1 MIEILTS
8 IERDAARSSIIHGID
23 ARVKLIATVVAIVAM
38 VAFPYS
44 VAVFRLGLLFGAVLV
59 LLWAASRLSALT
71 YLKRFLMVLPF
82 GFFLIF
88 FQIFF
93 ENPRYESFSPLL
105 LLPLGI
111 TVYAESVEFASILMV
126 KFLVCISFII
136 LLSSTTPLKDLLSGA
151 RRLGLPS
158 IMVLSLGMMIRYL
171 YVFAGMYDRVCAAL
185 ATRNFHPLDVSL
197 PYRYRIRTLG
207 YTMGMFFIRGYEQGE
222 RTYECMRCRGYGAD
236 SYDSL
241 PKQPLAWPD
250 RVALLSSILFV
261 VAGTLGCWVLAA

>member
-1 MIEILTS
+1 MIEILAS
-8 IERDAARSSIIHGID
+8 IERDAGRSSIIHGID
-23 ARVKLIATVVAIVAM
+23 ARVKLIVSIAVIVAA
-38 VAFPYS
+38 VAYPYTSS
-44 VAVFRLGLLFGAVLV
+44 VYWLGMLFGGIFVF
-59 LLWAASRLSALT
+59 LWAASRLSPLT
-71 YLKRFLMVLPF
+71 YLKRFAMVLPF

-93 ENPRYESFSPLL
+93 ENPHYESFSPLFV
-105 LLPLGI
+105 LPLGI

-126 KFLVCISFII
+126 KFLICISFVI
-136 LLSSTTPLKDLLSGA
+136 LLSSTTPIYDLLRGA

-185 ATRNFHPLDVSL
+185 ATRNFHPLDTNL
-197 PYRYRIRTLG
+197 PYGYRIRMLG

-222 RTYECMRCRGYGAD
+222 RTYACMRCRGYGAD

-241 PKQPLAWPD
+241 PPKPLTNSE
-250 RVALLSSILFV
+250 RHALIFSVVFV
-261 VAGTLGCWVLAA
+261 VAGTLGCWVLTA

>member
-1 MIEILTS
+1 MIEILAS
-8 IERDAARSSIIHGID
+8 IERDAGRSSTIHDLD
-23 ARVKLIATVVAIVAM
+23 ARVKLIASVVAIVAV

-44 VAVFRLGLLFGAVLV
+44 VAVYRLGILFGGVLV
-59 LLWAASRLSALT
+59 LLWAASRLSPLT

-93 ENPRYESFSPLL
+93 ENPHYESFSPLVL
-105 LLPLGI
+105 FPWGI
-111 TVYAESVEFASILMV
+111 TVYAESVEFASVLMV
-126 KFLVCISFII
+126 KFLICISFII
-136 LLSSTTPLKDLLSGA
+136 LLSSTTPMHDLLKGA

-185 ATRNFHPLDVSL
+185 ATRNFHPLDRSL
-197 PYRYRIRTLG
+197 PYRYRVRTLG

-236 SYDSL
+236 SYDAL
-241 PKQPLAWPD
+241 PKKPFTGPD
-250 RVALLSSILFV
+250 LVALLSSILFV

>member
-1 MIEILTS
+1 MIEILAS
-8 IERDAARSSIIHGID
+8 IDRDAGRSSLIHGID
-23 ARVKLIATVVAIVAM
+23 ARVKLIVSVVAIVAV

-44 VAVFRLGLLFGAVLV
+44 VAVYRLGILFGGVIV
-59 LLWAASRLSALT
+59 LLWAASRLSPLI

-93 ENPRYESFSPLL
+93 ENPHYESFSPLF

-126 KFLVCISFII
+126 KFLICISFVI
-136 LLSSTTPLKDLLSGA
+136 LLSSTTPIHELLKGA

-185 ATRNFHPLDVSL
+185 ATRNFHPLDAHL

-207 YTMGMFFIRGYEQGE
+207 YTMGMFFLRGYEQGE
-222 RTYECMRCRGYGAD
+222 RTYACMRCRGYGAD

-241 PKQPLAWPD
+241 PPKPLTRYELA
-250 RVALLSSILFV
+250 ALLSSILFV
-261 VAGTLGCWVLAA
+261 VAGTLGCWVLVA